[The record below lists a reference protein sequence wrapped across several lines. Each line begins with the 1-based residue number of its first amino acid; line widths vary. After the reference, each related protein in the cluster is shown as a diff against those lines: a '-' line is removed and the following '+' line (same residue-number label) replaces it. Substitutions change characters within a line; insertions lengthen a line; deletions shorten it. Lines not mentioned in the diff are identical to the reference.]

1 MTPIEQ
7 ENAVRLQVRSDEM
20 FLPVVTAFVE
30 KGAQIFGLAPTQA
43 TELTLAIEEVFA
55 YLCKADRNAQTV
67 DIRCLGGGYYVR
79 IDFFLSTRAFNMRA
93 FNLTASVSLTD
104 EGDLEEMGLRI
115 ASRLVDR
122 LQFSETDGGGARL
135 SLIKEK
141 AYPVVLK
148 TESIQTHPLNSFTVV
163 APLQEELKLVSQ
175 WITQAYPQQ
184 SIPSLFRFPGKVSD
198 MVACG
203 EYRAALAKGD
213 GDRIGG
219 CILWHWYGI
228 KTVECFGPYIFN
240 QRSPHPMAE
249 ELIDACIGDIAKT
262 QAVCLINQYPTDEL
276 PLKHFERL
284 GGWMGFLPEGTR
296 ITRTAYFRQM
306 KEDPGTSVWCHPDL
320 ESFLQQEYRRLFL
333 PREILTVRDFGESM
347 PAFSVLWT
355 EFDRPQ
361 AQVTIRPLQ
370 FGTDAKENIRSHVQ
384 VLAKEPATGVFFFM
398 DLAHPRQTLFTPHLL
413 EQGFTP
419 RAVLPYAGDGDI
431 AIFQLDASET

>member
-1 MTPIEQ
+1 MTPAEP
-7 ENAVRLQVRSDEM
+7 ENVVRLQVRTDEK
-20 FLPVVTAFVE
+20 FLPVVISFVE
-30 KGAQIFGLAPTQA
+30 KGAELFGLAQTQG
-43 TELTLAIEEVFA
+43 TELALAIEEIFA
-55 YLCKADRNAQTV
+55 YLCKADRNAQVV
-67 DIRCLGGGYYVR
+67 DIRCLGGGYYIR

-93 FNLTASVSLTD
+93 FNLTASVSVGD
-104 EGDLEEMGLRI
+104 EGGMEEMGLRI

-122 LQFSETDGGGARL
+122 LEFTEADGRGARL
-135 SLIKEK
+135 SLVKEK
-141 AYPVVLK
+141 AYPAMLK
-148 TESIQTHPLNSFTVV
+148 TDSIQACPLKSFRVT
-163 APLQEELKLVSQ
+163 APLQEDLKRAAHL
-175 WITQAYPQQ
+175 ITRTYPPQL
-184 SIPSLFRFPGKVSD
+184 IPSFFRFPGKVAD
-198 MVACG
+198 MVAGG
-203 EYRAALAKGD
+203 EYRAVVAKGD
-213 GDRIGG
+213 GDRLGG

-240 QRSPHPMAE
+240 QPSPHPMGE

-306 KEDPGTSVWCHPDL
+306 KEDPGASVWCHPDL

-361 AQVTIRPLQ
+361 AQATLRPLQ
-370 FGTDAKENIRSHVQ
+370 FGSDAKENLSKHVR
-384 VLAKEPATGVFFFM
+384 LLTEEPATSVFFFM
-398 DLAHPRQTLFTPHLL
+398 DLAHPRQTLFTPYLL
-413 EQGFTP
+413 DQRFQP
-419 RAVLPYAGDGDI
+419 KAVIPYAGDGDVV
-431 AIFQLDASET
+431 IFQLNESET